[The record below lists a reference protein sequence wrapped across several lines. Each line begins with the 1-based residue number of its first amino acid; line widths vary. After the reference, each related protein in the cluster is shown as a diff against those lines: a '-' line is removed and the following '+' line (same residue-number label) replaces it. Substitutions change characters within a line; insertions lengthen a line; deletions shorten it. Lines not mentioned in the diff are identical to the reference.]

1 MAMAP
6 RSGACARSGARAR
19 LIAALAVLL
28 ALPAAAQS
36 QQKDSNVKQAGQVVS
51 QPARDV
57 GIAKTKTPPLLIEAS
72 ENPYSMSG
80 AATCGQIATSIRN
93 LSAVIGPDY
102 TSTAAP
108 KKQSIAKAGGQA
120 VVNSLMPFR
129 GIVREVSG
137 AAPAE
142 RRYEAAVTAGF
153 ARRGFLR
160 GLQRARNC
168 RG

>member
-1 MAMAP
+1 M
-6 RSGACARSGARAR
+6 
-19 LIAALAVLL
+19 AALAILV
-28 ALPAAAQS
+28 ALPAAAQT
-36 QQKDSNVKQAGQVVS
+36 QKPESNVKQAGQVVS
-51 QPARDV
+51 QPVRDV
-57 GIAKTKTPPLLIEAS
+57 GIEKTKTPPLLIEAS
-72 ENPYSMSG
+72 RNPYGMAG
-80 AATCGQIATSIRN
+80 AATCRQIAASISD

-108 KKQSIAKAGGQA
+108 KKQSLVKAGGQA
-120 VVNSLMPFR
+120 VVNSLIPFR

-142 RRYEAAVTAGF
+142 RRYDSAVTAGF